1 MSFYKPSNQAQGRTI
16 DTASVPGAGGTAQ
29 NPYAKIDPLSHLR
42 GLVDGGGAG
51 SLNAGSGIRWDAV
64 GTSRYEDDGLRA
76 LRGEANTEELI
87 NQEYIQKY
95 SEAAAAFFNSLA
107 QRRGGMYG
115 EYRAVLEHFRYNKK
129 TGALCQIRS
138 AFVDTINRHPEFMV
152 VIAKAGV
159 PVFGQILI
167 DMAKASQSGNLNES
181 EYRKACQMASSM
193 VLTMEFISWLTKSI
207 EGREKAFS
215 LTAEIKKMISDLERF
230 KDAFTQACTTF
241 GLSNPYAALVY
252 EVSSPTRADNSMIV
266 EAERALHGMTRFG
279 TDAFMNVQPQQDA
292 QPLLEQVF
300 RTAQQASARYVPED
314 SHQHDNGFGAVEWE
328 TKEVDFGRI
337 TEENKKHYDYRR
349 LFKWIGKDN
358 WYFIPESDWKKVK
371 HAFKRHPD
379 QPEQEDT
386 VLNGSFRAVLIDLD
400 GQDEGWFS
408 TVIRAEGLDMATGF
422 TDPQKLLPLLEAV
435 AGSTETQ
442 ITAVSAEKLL
452 GKTKNPSIPVAVVE
466 KLEGIPVITVKDE
479 VAEPTSGAILSAISS
494 TNKVLTAN
502 IKGTNA
508 TSFNTCIWENFNC
521 DSDADRQNLIDNLP
535 FLFKDPPKK
544 GEDDEPFD
552 EKLSFFMRMKKMVNF
567 FDTEVI
573 DGELVDYIDSRL
585 TLMVNEWLINSLGY
599 SNNPEHHGWL
609 AVESIFEDY
618 SDLDNV
624 FKETDEE
631 AFRCFNMEG
640 TPVNFLTENMKLF
653 VAESARNKDDPK
665 DTIVDKI
672 QKGLRLVTERPIHF
686 TIVNKRLPPSDI
698 DQGNDP
704 ILIRRSK
711 FPEFFHLVESGF
723 EPSMGKGK
731 EIKVVDKIIQFSQDD
746 SMWLFSYSSLDIN
759 MATMRR
765 VTTRRS
771 LMFMALV

>member
-1 MSFYKPSNQAQGRTI
+1 MSFYKPTNQGQPGRTI
-16 DTASVPGAGGTAQ
+16 DTASVPSAGGTAQ

-51 SLNAGSGIRWDAV
+51 NLNAGSGIKWDMV
-64 GTSRYEDDGLRA
+64 GNSRYEDDGLRA
-76 LRGEANTEELI
+76 LRGEINTEELI

-95 SEAAAAFFNSLA
+95 SEAAATFFNSLA
-107 QRRGGMYG
+107 QRRGGMYA

-129 TGALCQIRS
+129 TGAMCHIRN
-138 AFVDTINRHPEFMV
+138 AFVDTINSHPEFMV

-167 DMAKASQSGNLNES
+167 DMAKASTSGNLNES
-181 EYRKACQMASSM
+181 EYRKACQMAASM
-193 VLTMEFISWLTKSI
+193 VLTMEFISWLCKSTA
-207 EGREKAFS
+207 GREKAFA
-215 LTAEIKKMISDLERF
+215 LTPEIKKMVSDLERF

-241 GLSNPYAALVY
+241 GLSNPYAGLVF
-252 EVSSPTRADNSMIV
+252 EISTPIRADSSMIM
-266 EAERALHGMTRFG
+266 EAERALAGMTRFG
-279 TDAFMNVQPQQDA
+279 GDAFMNHQPQESA
-292 QPLLEQVF
+292 EALLEQVF
-300 RTAQQASARYVPED
+300 RTAQQANARYVPED
-314 SHQHDNGFGAVEWE
+314 SHQNDNGFGQVEWE

-349 LFKWIGKDN
+349 LFKWIGKDD

-386 VLNGSFRAVLIDLD
+386 VLNGSFRAVKIDLD
-400 GQDEGWFS
+400 GNDEGWIS

-422 TDPQKLLPLLEAV
+422 TDPQKLLPALEAV

-442 ITAVSAEKLL
+442 VTAIPAEKLL
-452 GKTKNPSIPVAVVE
+452 VKGKSASIPAAACE
-466 KLEGIPVITVKDE
+466 KLEGIPVITLKEKVTE
-479 VAEPTSGAILSAISS
+479 ASSGAILSAISS

-508 TSFNTCIWENFNC
+508 TSFNTCIWEYFNC
-521 DSDADRQNLIDNLP
+521 DSDEDRQRLTENLP
-535 FLFKDPPKK
+535 FLFKDL
-544 GEDDEPFD
+544 EDSN
-552 EKLSFFMRMKKMVNF
+552 LSFYMRMKKIVDF

-573 DGELVDYIDSRL
+573 DGELVDYIDTRL
-585 TLMVNEWLINSLGY
+585 TLIVNDWLINSLGY
-599 SNNPEHHGWL
+599 PNNPDHHRWL
-609 AVESIFEDY
+609 AAESIFEDY
-618 SDLDNV
+618 SELDNI
-624 FKETDEE
+624 FKEQDEE
-631 AFRCFNMEG
+631 AFRCFNMEAS
-640 TPVNFLTENMKLF
+640 PANFLTEQMKLF
-653 VAESARNKDDPK
+653 VAESVHNKESAK
-665 DTIVDKI
+665 DTIIDKV

-704 ILIRRSK
+704 LLIRRSK

-731 EIKVVDKIIQFSQDD
+731 EIKVVDKIIQFSQDE
-746 SMWLFSYSSLDIN
+746 SMWLFSYSSLDVN

-771 LMFMALV
+771 LMMMALV